1 MVKANKQIRPYLVQL
16 CMYLGVFLAAVL
28 LLHGE
33 STLWDKLLTAAIG
46 LFAVGYGI
54 LRGRVVLRTHYAV
67 KGDTLYVT
75 NAGSL
80 RTVKAESISL
90 AYYDSN
96 TKNMEL
102 QLNDG
107 SSVML
112 VEYDNLAPA
121 VTYLEQQGI
130 RIEYK
135 RIALK

>member
-1 MVKANKQIRPYLVQL
+1 
-16 CMYLGVFLAAVL
+16 
-28 LLHGE
+28 
-33 STLWDKLLTAAIG
+33 
-46 LFAVGYGI
+46 